1 MRSLNLC
8 IFLSLT
14 AAVVYSLPL
23 DRDQP
28 PQQITHK
35 DEEFAESYL
44 KSFFNLTKEHER
56 SFGRQGVNPMAEKLR
71 DMQRFF
77 GLNITGSVDADTMQ
91 MMKKARCGVP
101 DTQVARFS
109 TFGGDLKWQT
119 TALTY
124 RILNYTPDMSR
135 AEVDDSM
142 EKALNVWARVTPLT
156 FRRMER
162 GTADIMISFARRSHG
177 DSYPFDGPQ
186 GTLAHAF
193 APSTGIGG
201 DAHFDEDEDFTYR
214 STSGYVLFLVAA
226 HEFGHSLG
234 LGHSRDPGALMHSN
248 YIYKNPD
255 TFQLPLDDVNGIQSL
270 YGPNGNVNPN
280 EPTPP
285 KTPNS
290 CDATMVLDAVITL
303 RGEML
308 FFKGSF
314 FWRKHPQNPRPRQ
327 SLISS
332 FWPNA
337 PEKVDAAFESRQT
350 DRVYLFQGRQV
361 WAFSGYDVVSGFPR
375 NINYFG
381 LPRNVNKINAALYD
395 THTRRT
401 LFFVGDQYYS
411 YDEARR
417 TMEAGFPKSIE
428 TLLPG
433 HTSKVTAGF
442 QYRGYT
448 YIYSG
453 SNMLEYSLR
462 TGRLFRVLKNDY
474 FLPCATRRI

>member
-23 DRDQP
+23 DREQP

-56 SFGRQGVNPMAEKLR
+56 SFGRRGVNPMVEKLR

-77 GLNITGSVDADTMQ
+77 GLSITGTVDADTMQ

-101 DTQVARFS
+101 DTQVASFS
-109 TFGGDLKWQT
+109 TFAGNLKWQT

-135 AEVDDSM
+135 AEVDDSV

-156 FRRMER
+156 FRRIER

-177 DSYPFDGPQ
+177 DDYPFDGPQ

-214 STSGYVLFLVAA
+214 STRGYVLFLVAA

-234 LGHSRDPGALMHSN
+234 LGHSRDPGALMYPN

-255 TFQLPLDDVNGIQSL
+255 TFQLPRDDVNGIQSL
-270 YGPNGNVNPN
+270 YGPNVTPI
-280 EPTPP
+280 ETTPP
-285 KTPNS
+285 TTPNS
-290 CDATMVLDAVITL
+290 CDATMVLDAVSTL

-314 FWRKHPQNPRPRQ
+314 FWRKHPQSPRARQ

-361 WAFSGYDVVSGFPR
+361 WAFSRYDLASGFPR
-375 NINYFG
+375 NIDYFG

-417 TMEAGFPKSIE
+417 TMDAGFPKSIE

-453 SNMLEYSLR
+453 SNMFEYSLR
-462 TGRLFRVLKNDY
+462 TGRLFRSLRNDY
-474 FLPCATRRI
+474 FLPCAN